1 MIRFHVVVATV
12 VCLLTAGA
20 GRARAQSAAAAPVDQ
35 SALPFSYNGP
45 PPPIPPETI
54 TRDAQGRATIR
65 AVKLAMPLRLDGKL
79 DEAAYE
85 EVPSISGFIQT
96 EPVFGQPAT
105 QDTEFWIL
113 YDDKNLYISTRCWED
128 HPEKM
133 VLNEMRRD
141 ASNIGQNER
150 IGITIDT
157 FYDRRNG
164 ATFSVTA
171 LGGRS
176 DGQITDERI
185 YNSDWN
191 PVWDV
196 AAGRFDGGWTL
207 EIAIPFKSLKYRP
220 GRNQIWGFQIGR
232 LNRWKNE
239 SDYLTPMPPALA
251 TRGLFQISLAP
262 TLVGLE
268 VPEGAKNL
276 EIKPYAISNSTTD
289 QLARPVIANNVTS
302 NAGVDVKYGVTQNL
316 TGDFTY
322 RTDFAQVEA
331 DEQQVNLTRFNL
343 FFPEKRDFFLENQGT
358 FGFGGATASFGST
371 TTTSD
376 TPVLF
381 YSRRVGLNG
390 STVVPIEVGG
400 RLTGR
405 MSRYSIGVLGIRADE
420 EAATHALPTAFSAFR
435 LKRDILRR
443 SSVGVI
449 FTDRSISQIAPGRNR
464 AYGVDGTF
472 AFFNNLA
479 ITTFWAKTETPG
491 IAAQDTSYRGLL
503 DYAGDRYGVQVE
515 RLVVDPHFNPEIGFV
530 RRTDIARN
538 YALFRFSPRP
548 RTKSRV
554 RKYTYQG
561 SLTYIENRAGHVT
574 ERDRELDYGIEF
586 QNGDKFAANYVGTYE
601 FIPVPF
607 HIASNVTV
615 PVGGYDYGGGLVGY
629 TLGSQRRLSGTFQIQ
644 HGSFYDGHKTSYTIS
659 SGRLNIRPQ
668 FAIEPGLSLNKVDL
682 VEGSFTSTVLSS
694 RLTYTMTTRMFA
706 SALLQYVSSTNTFAV
721 NARFR
726 WEYQPGSEF
735 FVVYNEQRDT
745 FAPGFPGLNNRS
757 FIVKVNRLFR
767 F

>member
-1 MIRFHVVVATV
+1 VATLLL
-12 VCLLTAGA
+12 CLLAATG
-20 GRARAQSAAAAPVDQ
+20 GRARAQGPSAAAAPTEQ
-35 SALPFSYNGP
+35 SPMPFSYNGP
-45 PPPIPPETI
+45 PPPIPPDTI
-54 TRDAQGRATIR
+54 TRDDQGRATIR
-65 AVKLAMPLRLDGKL
+65 AVKLTMPLRLDGKL
-79 DEAAYE
+79 DEAVYE
-85 EVPSISGFIQT
+85 EVPAISGFIQT
-96 EPVFGQPAT
+96 EPVFGEPAT
-105 QDTEFWIL
+105 QKTEFWIL

-141 ASNIGQNER
+141 ATNIGQNER

-176 DGQITDERI
+176 DGQITDERQ
-185 YNSDWN
+185 YNADWN

-196 AAGRFDGGWTL
+196 ATGRFEGGWTL

-239 SDYLTPMPPALA
+239 SDYLTPIPPALA
-251 TRGLFQISLAP
+251 TRGLFQISVAP

-276 EIKPYAISNSTTD
+276 EIKPYVISNATTD
-289 QLARPVIANNVTS
+289 NLARPVVSNDVTS

-316 TGDFTY
+316 TADFTY

-358 FGFGGATASFGST
+358 FGFGGSAASFGAT

-381 YSRRVGLNG
+381 YSRRIGLNG
-390 STVVPIEVGG
+390 STAVPIEVGG

-405 MSRYSIGVLGIRADE
+405 VGRYSIGVLDIRADE
-420 EAATHALPTAFSAFR
+420 QPLTLTPPTAFSAIR
-435 LKRDILRR
+435 LKRDIMRR

-449 FTDRSISQIAPGRNR
+449 FTDQSISQVAPGRNR

-472 AFFNNLA
+472 AFFDNLA
-479 ITTFWAKTETPG
+479 ITTYWAKTETPG
-491 IAAQDTSYRGLL
+491 IANQDTSYRAIL
-503 DYAGDRYGVQVE
+503 DYAGDRYGVQME
-515 RLVVDPHFNPEIGFV
+515 RLVVDPLFKPEMGFV
-530 RRTDIARN
+530 RRADIDRD

-574 ERDRELDYGIEF
+574 ERDREFDYGIEF
-586 QNGDKFAANYVGTYE
+586 QNSDKFAATYVGTYE

-607 HIASNVTV
+607 AIASNVTV
-615 PVGGYDYGGGLVGY
+615 PVGGYNYGSGLVGY
-629 TLGSQRRLSGTFQIQ
+629 TLGPQRRLSGTFQMQ
-644 HGSFYDGHKTSYTIS
+644 YGPFYDGHKATYTIS
-659 SGRLNIRPQ
+659 TGRLTIRPQ

-706 SALLQYVSSTNTFAV
+706 SALLQYVSSTNTVAV

-735 FVVYNEQRDT
+735 FVVYNEQRNT
-745 FAPGFPGLNNRS
+745 LAPSFPGLSNRAL
-757 FIVKVNRLFR
+757 IVKVNRLLR